1 MDRAQA
7 RDGAI
12 IRAAKAPRAA
22 IALLALSLMPACSAV
37 SGYQIAAQ
45 PPSPLPTHVDFN
57 SPPLT
62 SRWLNGVALP
72 SMTDLSSWQAKTG
85 EHPAIIAM
93 FARFG
98 APLPTVGITQALM
111 AGAVPL
117 VQLDPSGTSL
127 SAISSGKFDRQLRGY
142 AAELRALDDPVLL
155 SFGHE
160 MNGVW
165 YSWGCQQAR
174 PAAFRAAW
182 RHIHDSISAPN
193 VSWVW
198 TINDIWQGDPCPLR
212 PWYPGSAYVDWVG
225 IDGYLRGSIG
235 TFHAAFGRTLAAL
248 HRVARGKPA
257 ILAETGVSWGPAW
270 AARLNNLYRG
280 AHRAGLHGIVYF
292 DSVTSNGD
300 YRPDTH
306 PAGLREFRKTLSKW
320 N

>member
-212 PWYPGSAYVDWVG
+212 PWYPGIGLRRLGWHRRLPPRVNRHFPRRLRPYARRAAPRCARQACDTRRDRSFLGTGLGSAAQQP
-225 IDGYLRGSIG
+225 LSRRSS
-235 TFHAAFGRTLAAL
+235 R
-248 HRVARGKPA
+248 RVA
-257 ILAETGVSWGPAW
+257 WN
-270 AARLNNLYRG
+270 RL
-280 AHRAGLHGIVYF
+280 
-292 DSVTSNGD
+292 
-300 YRPDTH
+300 
-306 PAGLREFRKTLSKW
+306 LRQRDVEW
-320 N
+320 